1 MTTKNVQQ
9 VLGKVLNGVCI
20 IGAGYNDKVNGMTAA
35 WVSQVSFDP
44 VLVMA
49 AVGKER
55 HTHKMIEKSGVFS
68 ISVLYENQIDLA
80 KHFGFKSGKDI
91 DKFTGVPYETNSTA
105 CPVLK
110 DCLAYLDCKV
120 VGSYQAGDHTLFI
133 AEILSCDTKREAKPL
148 IYLAKDYFG

>member
-1 MTTKNVQQ
+1 MSTKDVQH
-9 VLGKVLNGVCI
+9 VLSKILDGVYI
-20 IGAGYNDKVNGMTAA
+20 IGTRYNDKLNGMTAA

-44 VLVMA
+44 VLVMV

-68 ISVLYENQIDLA
+68 ISILDESQIDLA
-80 KHFGFKSGKDI
+80 KHFGFKSGKDM
-91 DKFTGVPYETNSTA
+91 DKFTDIPHEIHSTA

-120 VGSYQAGDHTLFI
+120 ASSYPAGDHTLFI
-133 AEILSCDTKREAKPL
+133 GEVLSCDTKKEVKSL

>member
-1 MTTKNVQQ
+1 MSTKNVQQ
-9 VLGKVLNGVCI
+9 GLGKILNGVCI
-20 IGAGYNDKVNGMTAA
+20 IGSGYNDKVNGMTAA

-44 VLVMA
+44 VLVMV

-55 HTHKMIEKSGVFS
+55 HTHKMIEKSGIFS
-68 ISVLYENQIDLA
+68 ISVLDENQIDLA
-80 KHFGFKSGKDI
+80 KHFGFKSGKNI
-91 DKFTGVPYETNSTA
+91 DKFADIAYETHSTT

-120 VGSYQAGDHTLFI
+120 VGSYQAGGHTLFI
-133 AEILSCDTKREAKPL
+133 AEILSGDTKREAKPL

>member
-1 MTTKNVQQ
+1 MSAKNVQQ

-44 VLVMA
+44 VLVMV

-55 HTHKMIEKSGVFS
+55 HTHKMIEKSGIFS
-68 ISVLYENQIDLA
+68 ISVLDENQIDLA

-91 DKFTGVPYETNSTA
+91 DKFTDIPHETHSTGA
-105 CPVLK
+105 PVLK

-133 AEILSCDTKREAKPL
+133 AEILSCDTKKDTKPL